1 MLGRV
6 ERLIR
11 MLYRLFK
18 RILRID
24 TTKPERNRHRER
36 RAILQRH
43 RLIRHRQA
51 QPLDNFGRRA
61 RIRVWQA
68 IRNSSPP

>member
-6 ERLIR
+6 ERLTR
-11 MLYRLFK
+11 MLDRLFK

-24 TTKPERNRHRER
+24 NTKPERNRHRER
-36 RAILQRH
+36 RAILQRQ

-51 QPLDNFGRRA
+51 RPLDNFGLRA
-61 RIRVWQA
+61 
-68 IRNSSPP
+68 